1 MRFPI
6 VIHKDACSGYG
17 VTVPD
22 LPGCFSAG
30 DSLDEAIESAR
41 EAIAC
46 HIEGLLMD
54 AEPIPARTSL
64 ETHQGN
70 EDYRDG
76 VWAIV
81 AVDVSRLSSKTRRI
95 NITLP
100 ARVLDIVDQAAVR
113 EGQSA
118 LRVPGTGGAQLHP
131 AAVRR
136 MRVNATASA
145 PAGGCTPRPPSV
157 RDTTPRTVTRARS
170 RAARHRPGSA
180 RWFAPLMDPPGP
192 ASRRAPSARGP
203 RGSVLR
209 G

>member
-6 VIHKDACSGYG
+6 VIHKDDDSGYG

-30 DSLDEAIESAR
+30 ETLDEAINSAC

-54 AEPIPARTSL
+54 GEPIPAKVPMEAHRA
-64 ETHQGN
+64 N

-81 AVDVSRLSSKTRRI
+81 STDVSKLSSKSKRI

-100 ARVLDIVDQAAVR
+100 ARVLAIVDQAAVR
-113 EGQSA
+113 EG
-118 LRVPGTGGAQLHP
+118 
-131 AAVRR
+131 
-136 MRVNATASA
+136 
-145 PAGGCTPRPPSV
+145 
-157 RDTTPRTVTRARS
+157 RS
-170 RAARHRPGSA
+170 RSGLLAHAALTYVQRQSERRLSGLLTDRPTESA
-180 RWFAPLMDPPGP
+180 
-192 ASRRAPSARGP
+192 SYRADSE
-203 RGSVLR
+203 
-209 G
+209 

>member
-6 VIHKDACSGYG
+6 VIHKDAGSRYG

-46 HIEGLLMD
+46 HVEGLLMD
-54 AEPIPARTSL
+54 GEVIPARVSL
-64 ETHQGN
+64 EVHQAN

-81 AVDVSRLSSKTRRI
+81 AVDISELSSKTKRI

-100 ARVLDIVDQAAVR
+100 TRVLAIVDKAAVR
-113 EGQSA
+113 EGQS
-118 LRVPGTGGAQLHP
+118 
-131 AAVRR
+131 
-136 MRVNATASA
+136 
-145 PAGGCTPRPPSV
+145 
-157 RDTTPRTVTRARS
+157 RS
-170 RAARHRPGSA
+170 GLLARAALSYVQRRSVGDLPGLLTDKPDSSHEYRNGPTEQCQR
-180 RWFAPLMDPPGP
+180 RW
-192 ASRRAPSARGP
+192 RG
-203 RGSVLR
+203 GEQD
-209 G
+209 

>member
-46 HIEGLLMD
+46 HVEGLLMD
-54 AEPIPARTSL
+54 GEPIPARAAL
-64 ETHQGN
+64 ETHQSN

-81 AVDVSRLSSKTRRI
+81 AVDVSKLSSETRRI
-95 NITLP
+95 NITIP

-113 EGQSA
+113 EG
-118 LRVPGTGGAQLHP
+118 
-131 AAVRR
+131 
-136 MRVNATASA
+136 
-145 PAGGCTPRPPSV
+145 
-157 RDTTPRTVTRARS
+157 RS
-170 RAARHRPGSA
+170 RSGFLAEAALSYVQRRSEG
-180 RWFAPLMDPPGP
+180 
-192 ASRRAPSARGP
+192 AS
-203 RGSVLR
+203 
-209 G
+209 

>member
-30 DSLDEAIESAR
+30 NSLDEAIESAQ

-54 AEPIPARTSL
+54 DEPIPARASL
-64 ETHQGN
+64 ETHQAN

-81 AVDVSRLSSKTRRI
+81 AVDVSKLSSKTRRI
-95 NITLP
+95 NITIP

-113 EGQSA
+113 EG
-118 LRVPGTGGAQLHP
+118 
-131 AAVRR
+131 
-136 MRVNATASA
+136 
-145 PAGGCTPRPPSV
+145 
-157 RDTTPRTVTRARS
+157 RS
-170 RAARHRPGSA
+170 RSGFLAQAALSYVQRRSEGALPGLLTDRS
-180 RWFAPLMDPPGP
+180 GP
-192 ASRRAPSARGP
+192 ASS
-203 RGSVLR
+203 
-209 G
+209 